1 MAEKTDNVTD
11 KIIDK
16 SIQQL
21 DLIAEQI
28 KLKSYLFKDNNDSED
43 EDSEDEDSEDED
55 SENEDTEK
63 DHNIFLQD
71 MNCCF
76 VLYLGS
82 MSSNKSLDTPNMNCL
97 YSQVRKQ
104 SENFKNQGKEL
115 EFINILFIG
124 PHADKKNHEEII
136 KNIKKITKNNCFT
149 TIDYIINSFPTIEK
163 SQTVEQLFLLKHL
176 FFDKKKAPRMQNL
189 TTNSHF
195 NVSSVSETKNEFIF
209 HSQGREI
216 FFKKPTIPV
225 IQSEFF
231 NLLKKIIAYFIDTEI
246 SSKVIVV
253 NGFWFETINSLQ
265 DNSSD
270 FIVTNMPS
278 DFISNILFGMIP
290 YFIPFISE
298 MKKKYNDKF
307 VVVNQYFYQI
317 PKFMCLDVAPHIL
330 SANAEVTTNGNLFLI
345 DDNSSEAKIGGKRK
359 TRRKTKKKK

>member
-1 MAEKTDNVTD
+1 MAEKTDNVTNNSMD
-11 KIIDK
+11 EL
-16 SIQQL
+16 IQQL
-21 DLIAEQI
+21 NLIAEQI
-28 KLKSYLFKDNNDSED
+28 KLKSYLFKDNEDS

-55 SENEDTEK
+55 TSEDP
-63 DHNIFLQD
+63 NIFLKE

-82 MSSNKSLDTPNMNCL
+82 MSSNKGLDTPNMNCL
-97 YSQVRKQ
+97 YSQIKKQ
-104 SENFKNQGKEL
+104 NEYFKSQGKEL

-149 TIDYIINSFPTIEK
+149 TIDYITNSFPTIEN

-195 NVSSVSETKNEFIF
+195 NVSSVSETKKEFTF
-209 HSQGREI
+209 NFSDKEI
-216 FFKKPTIPV
+216 YFKKPTIP
-225 IQSEFF
+225 IIDSEFF
-231 NLLKKIIAYFIDTEI
+231 TLLRKMISYFIDSRN

-253 NGFWFETINSLQ
+253 NGFWFETKNALQ
-265 DNSSD
+265 DSSGNMVVSNMSND
-270 FIVTNMPS
+270 FV
-278 DFISNILFGMIP
+278 SNILFGMIP

-307 VVVNQYFYQI
+307 VIVNQYFHQI
-317 PKFMCLDVAPHIL
+317 PKFGCLDVASHIL

-345 DDNSSEAKIGGKRK
+345 DDSSSEAKMGGKRK
-359 TRRKTKKKK
+359 TRRKTKKK